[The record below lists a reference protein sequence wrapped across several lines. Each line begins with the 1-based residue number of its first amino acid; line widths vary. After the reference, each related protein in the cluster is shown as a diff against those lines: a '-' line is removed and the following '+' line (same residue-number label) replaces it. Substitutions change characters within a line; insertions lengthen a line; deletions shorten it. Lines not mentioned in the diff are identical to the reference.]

1 MGGVSTRW
9 FHDHRPNASG
19 LSAKRCLPA
28 MDLMDESAAFEKGAD
43 TLSTLSN
50 RHSHPVIVAERRSIV
65 RIIRDLGRAFAC
77 ARLRDAH

>member
-9 FHDHRPNASG
+9 FHDYRANASG
-19 LSAKRCLPA
+19 LSTERCLQA

-50 RHSHPVIVAERRSIV
+50 QHSHPVIVAERGSIV
-65 RIIRDLGRAFAC
+65 RFPYYPRLVRAFAC
-77 ARLRDAH
+77 ARL